1 MQKFIQNKFRRV
13 RISSIDS
20 TSSVVSVSSSEENND
35 NITKPSIIC
44 KVCSYMKR
52 KATALSRLLKG
63 ALWKKSQGK
72 RTEKDTL
79 IKKSLPK
86 KNVVIKTSLNARIYR
101 CNTIRKLIDDL
112 WKNSSG
118 SGGSSKSSINNINN
132 IEKEHF
138 KDSSGGSEGEG
149 DEGYVVGN
157 KIVLMKNTDA
167 MIGSYG
173 AIYNTIINDKLQNI
187 LTKVMSADKENIL
200 ETKIMSSI
208 TEDIIMKR
216 KSKHFIIMYYHSLC
230 QRNIYTKYAIANYNE
245 ATIGDISKLF
255 MNYPSI
261 VNRDDT
267 LYNIVIQIFLSIGS
281 FHNIT
286 GYIHND
292 CHLGNF
298 LYLNNT
304 EYNTRG
310 YYQYVFKCDD
320 GVLEYFYLKSCKY
333 NIMIYDF
340 GLAKHIRNYDK
351 EYILHRIENPHI
363 PDPKDFNVK
372 ADTMFDPVKKIKFEY
387 LRILTLIILR
397 KYPTMK
403 TITHIERYNA
413 KKLVDIWYILS
424 EYNED
429 HYNGYRNLKQ
439 IFYYVI
445 NICLANFNTLFTN
458 YLPRGCYAINDIPY
472 ELSNDTKLA
481 ILDNK

>member
-1 MQKFIQNKFRRV
+1 
-13 RISSIDS
+13 
-20 TSSVVSVSSSEENND
+20 
-35 NITKPSIIC
+35 
-44 KVCSYMKR
+44 MKR

-72 RTEKDTL
+72 RPEKDTL

-86 KNVVIKTSLNARIYR
+86 KYVVIKTSLNARLHR

-112 WKNSSG
+112 WKNSGSGSGSGSGG

-132 IEKEHF
+132 IEKGHC
-138 KDSSGGSEGEG
+138 GGDGD

-216 KSKHFIIMYYHSLC
+216 KSKHFIIMYCHSLC
-230 QRNIYTKYAIANYNE
+230 QRNIYTNFAIANYNE
-245 ATIGDISKLF
+245 ATVGNISRLF

-310 YYQYVFKCDD
+310 YYQYVFKCDG

-363 PDPKDFNVK
+363 PDPKDFNAK

-429 HYNGYRNLKQ
+429 SYNGYRNMKE

-445 NICLANFNTLFTN
+445 NICLANFNTLFTIV
-458 YLPRGCYAINDIPY
+458 LPRGCYAINDIPY
-472 ELSNDTKLA
+472 ELSNDTKLV
-481 ILDNK
+481 ILDNT